1 MKKLNFVKLGVFLI
15 LVSIAFIADRSQRS
29 VIKDQDLIVA
39 QLRLLHEE
47 YRSSFSKTDRDRIAR
62 RAIDLIEG
70 NAEVHLPSDLTS
82 FVVVTMTTPTE

>member
-1 MKKLNFVKLGVFLI
+1 MKKPNFAKLGVFLI
-15 LVSIAFIADRSQRS
+15 LVSIAFIADRSQKS
-29 VIKDQDLIVA
+29 VVKDQDRIVA

-47 YRSSFSKTDRDRIAR
+47 YRSSFSKTDRDKIAR

-70 NAEVHLPSDLTS
+70 NVEVHLPNDLTS